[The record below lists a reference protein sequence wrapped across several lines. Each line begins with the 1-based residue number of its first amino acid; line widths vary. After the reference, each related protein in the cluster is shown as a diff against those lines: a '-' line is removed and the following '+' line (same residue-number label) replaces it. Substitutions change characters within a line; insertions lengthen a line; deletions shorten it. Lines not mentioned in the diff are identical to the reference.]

1 MQSLNFFELMKRIE
15 QAVLELNQDGIVA
28 IPTETVYGLAGNAFS
43 EKAVRK
49 IFTLKK
55 RPFNNPL
62 IVHIKSVNDL
72 TNVAQEIP
80 DLAYNLAT
88 TFWPG
93 PLTLILK
100 KKNSVAQA
108 VTAGLETV
116 AVRMPNHPLALD
128 LLERLDFPLAAPSAN
143 PFGSI
148 SPTTAAHV
156 FSYFG
161 ANLKNILDGGECER
175 GVESTII
182 GFDDNN
188 HPTLYRYG
196 SISLEEIERVTG
208 QIKIYNN
215 EGVKPNAPGMLS
227 KHYAPVTESILT
239 EDVPGMMRIFPGKRI
254 GLLLF
259 KEKVTDDILV
269 HQEILSETGDF
280 EEAAKNLY
288 SAMHRLD
295 EKGPDVI
302 IFQQLPMKG
311 LGLTINDKLRRAAK
325 K

>member
-1 MQSLNFFELMKRIE
+1 MELK
-15 QAVLELNQDGIVA
+15 QDGIVA

-49 IFTLKK
+49 IFLLKN
-55 RPFNNPL
+55 RPFYNPL
-62 IVHIKSVNDL
+62 IVHVKSINDL
-72 TNVAQEIP
+72 NNVAQDIP
-80 DLAYNLAT
+80 DQAYKLANH
-88 TFWPG
+88 FWPG

-100 KKNSVAQA
+100 KRNSIAKA
-108 VTAGLETV
+108 VTSGLDTV
-116 AVRMPNHPLALD
+116 AVRMPNHPMALH

-182 GFDDNN
+182 GFDDNK
-188 HPTLYRYG
+188 HPVLYRYG
-196 SISLEEIERVTG
+196 SISLEEIERVAG
-208 QIKIYNN
+208 QVKISNKDD
-215 EGVKPNAPGMLS
+215 VKPNAPGMLS
-227 KHYAPVTESILT
+227 RHYAPVTESILT
-239 EDVPGMMRIFPGKRI
+239 EDVPGTMRLYPDKKI

-269 HQEILSETGDF
+269 HQEILSQTGDF
-280 EEAAKNLY
+280 KEAAKNLY

-295 EKGPDVI
+295 QKRPAVI
-302 IFQQLPMKG
+302 IFQQLPLRG
-311 LGLTINDKLRRAAK
+311 LGLTINDKLRRATK

>member
-1 MQSLNFFELMKRIE
+1 MQSLKFFELMKGIE

-43 EKAVRK
+43 EMAVRK
-49 IFTLKK
+49 IFQLKN
-55 RPFNNPL
+55 RPFYNPL
-62 IVHIKSVNDL
+62 IVHVKSVNDL
-72 TNVAQEIP
+72 NSVAKDIP
-80 DLAYNLAT
+80 DQAYELANH
-88 TFWPG
+88 FWPG

-100 KKNSVAQA
+100 KKDSVAQA

-182 GFDDNN
+182 GFDDNE
-188 HPTLYRYG
+188 HPVLYRYG
-196 SISLEEIERVTG
+196 SISLEEIESVTG

-215 EGVKPNAPGMLS
+215 EDVKPNAPGMLS
-227 KHYAPVTESILT
+227 RHYAPVTESFLT
-239 EDVPGMMRIFPGKRI
+239 EDVPGMMKLFPGKRI

-259 KEKVTDDILV
+259 KEKVTDDLLV
-269 HQEILSETGDF
+269 HQEILSEKGDF
-280 EEAAKNLY
+280 KEAAKNLY

-295 EKGPDVI
+295 QKRPDVI
-302 IFQQLPMKG
+302 IFQQLPAIG
-311 LGLTINDKLRRAAK
+311 IGLTINDKLRRAVK